1 MLKKLSA
8 LAMVVVFSAMAAAI
22 RPSSILGTWMGV
34 ANQTAVQLVII
45 TQGTVPAPCK
55 PITGT
60 LHNLP
65 SGGASN
71 IQGFYCPATGRFS
84 FVRKDITTND
94 TFQSYSGNV
103 SNTGTT
109 LQMTG
114 VFAELSLTN
123 ALGEYNFSVTK

>member
-1 MLKKLSA
+1 MPKKILVVA
-8 LAMVVVFSAMAAAI
+8 VVVAFSLLAGAS
-22 RPSSILGTWMGV
+22 RPSSIVGTWMGV

-45 TQGTVPAPCK
+45 TQGTTAAPCK

-114 VFAELSLTN
+114 VFAELNLTN

>member
-1 MLKKLSA
+1 MPKKLSA
-8 LAMVVVFSAMAAAI
+8 LAMVVVFSALAAAS

-34 ANQTAVQLVII
+34 ANQTTVQLVII
-45 TQGTVPAPCK
+45 TQGTVTAPCK

-60 LHNLP
+60 LNNLP

-103 SNTGTT
+103 SNTGT
-109 LQMTG
+109 
-114 VFAELSLTN
+114 
-123 ALGEYNFSVTK
+123 Y